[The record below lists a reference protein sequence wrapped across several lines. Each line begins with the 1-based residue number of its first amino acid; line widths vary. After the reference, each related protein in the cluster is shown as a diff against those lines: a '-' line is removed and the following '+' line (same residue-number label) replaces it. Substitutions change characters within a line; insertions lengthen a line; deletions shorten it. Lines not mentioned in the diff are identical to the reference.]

1 MAFQRAS
8 GILLHPTSLPSKFG
22 IGDLGKSAYH
32 FIEFLSRSGQKLWQ
46 VLPLGPTG
54 YGNSPYM
61 SYSAIAGNP
70 YLISPE
76 LLEKQH
82 LLKSEDWEDLPD
94 FNYLDH
100 GDRVDFDLVIP
111 FKRKLLEIA
120 FERFQQGYE
129 DQDPQHHHDLYLLQE
144 QFSKFCQEESEWLE
158 DYVLFMALL
167 EENPDV
173 TWNNWEPAIAKRQ
186 PLAMAQKREQLAG
199 KIEFHRFLQFIFFDQ
214 WIRLK
219 QYANERQIKIIGD
232 IPIYVSH
239 HSVDVWAN
247 PENFVL
253 NPETYE
259 VAMMAGVPPDYFS
272 DTGQL
277 WGNPVY
283 NWEYLQETNFA
294 WWINR
299 FRFLNRYVDIIRI
312 DHFRG
317 FEAFWQVAEG
327 EETAMN
333 GEWKLAPGAEL
344 FTKLYEVMGDLPILA
359 EDLGVITPEVEKLRD
374 DFYFPGMR
382 VLMFAFGGGSDNF
395 HLPHNYV
402 RNSVVYTG
410 THDND
415 TAVGWWQRA
424 SHYERNLFYRY
435 IVGFATGEPINWVMI
450 RIAMAAVSII
460 AIVPLQDVLGLD
472 NNARMNIPGTAT
484 GNWSWRYRDA
494 EVLDQS
500 LSDRLLDVTQLY
512 SR

>member
-22 IGDLGKSAYH
+22 IGDLGETAYQ

-76 LLEKQH
+76 LLEKQY
-82 LLKSEDWEDLPD
+82 LLKETDWEDIPD
-94 FNYLDH
+94 FALEN
-100 GDRVDFDLVIP
+100 VDFEVVIP
-111 FKRKLLEIA
+111 YKRQLLELAYDRFKR
-120 FERFQQGYE
+120 GYE
-129 DQDPQHHHDLYLLQE
+129 DQDPQNHHDMYLLQE
-144 QFSKFCQEESEWLE
+144 KFKRFCQEESEWLE
-158 DYVLFMALL
+158 DYVLFMALH
-167 EENPDV
+167 EQNPEI
-173 TWNNWEPAIAKRQ
+173 TWNKWEPAIAQRQ
-186 PLAMAQKREQLAG
+186 PQALQQKQVELADQIG
-199 KIEFHRFLQFIFFDQ
+199 FHRFLQFIFFDQ
-214 WIRLK
+214 WLTLK
-219 QYANERQIKIIGD
+219 KYANDRQIKIIGD

-239 HSVDVWAN
+239 HSADVWAN
-247 PENFVL
+247 PDNFSL
-253 NPETYE
+253 DPETYE
-259 VAMMAGVPPDYFS
+259 VALMAGVPPDYFS
-272 DTGQL
+272 ATGQL

-283 NWEYLQETNFA
+283 NWEYLQETEFC
-294 WWINR
+294 WWIDR

-317 FEAFWQVAEG
+317 FEAFWQVPAG
-327 EETAMN
+327 EETAIN
-333 GEWKLAPGAEL
+333 GEWQLAPGTEL
-344 FTKLYEVMGDLPILA
+344 FNKLNEVMGELPILA
-359 EDLGVITPEVEKLRD
+359 EDLGIITPEVEKLRD
-374 DFYFPGMR
+374 DFAFPGMR

-424 SHYERNLFYRY
+424 SKYEKNLFYRY
-435 IVGFATGEPINWVMI
+435 IVGFATGEPINWVLI
-450 RIAMAAVSII
+450 RMALASVSVI
-460 AIVPLQDVLGLD
+460 AILPLQDVLGLD
-472 NNARMNIPGTAT
+472 NSARMNVPGTAT
-484 GNWSWRYRDA
+484 GNWSWRYSDPN
-494 EVLDQS
+494 LLNQD
-500 LSDRLLDVTQLY
+500 LSDRLIEVTQLY

>member
-22 IGDLGKSAYH
+22 IGDLGEAAYQ

-76 LLEKQH
+76 LLAKQH
-82 LLKSEDWEDLPD
+82 LLKEEDWEDMPE
-94 FNYLDH
+94 FAQ
-100 GDRVDFDLVIP
+100 DRVDFDAVMP
-111 FKRKLLEIA
+111 YKRKLLELA
-120 FERFQQGYE
+120 FERFQQGYV
-129 DQDPQHHHDLYLLQE
+129 DQDLQHHHDLYLIQE
-144 QFSKFCQEESEWLE
+144 QFKKFCYEESDWLE
-158 DYVLFMALL
+158 DYVLFMSLH
-167 EENPDV
+167 EQDPEI
-173 TWNNWEPAIAKRQ
+173 TWNNWEPAIAKREPQ
-186 PLAMAQKREQLAG
+186 AMQQKREELQDQ
-199 KIEFHRFLQFIFFDQ
+199 IQFHRFVQFIFFDQ
-214 WIRLK
+214 WLKLK
-219 QYANERQIKIIGD
+219 QYANMRNIQIIGD

-239 HSVDVWAN
+239 NSADVWAN
-247 PENFVL
+247 PENFAL
-253 NPETYE
+253 DPDTYE
-259 VAMMAGVPPDYFS
+259 VSQMAGVPPDYFS
-272 DTGQL
+272 ATGQL

-283 NWEYLQETNFA
+283 NWDYLQETHFA
-294 WWINR
+294 WWIDR

-317 FEAFWQVAEG
+317 FEAFWQVPAG
-327 EETAMN
+327 EETAIK
-333 GEWKLAPGAEL
+333 GEWETAPGTEL
-344 FTKLYEVMGDLPILA
+344 FTKLNEVMGELPILA
-359 EDLGVITPEVEKLRD
+359 EDLGVITPEVDKLRD
-374 DFYFPGMR
+374 DFGFPGMR

-402 RNSVVYTG
+402 RNSAVYTG

-424 SHYERNLFYRY
+424 SKYEKDLFYRY
-435 IVGFATGEPINWVMI
+435 IVGFAAGEPINWVLIKM
-450 RIAMAAVSII
+450 AMAAVSVI

-472 NNARMNIPGTAT
+472 NSARMNTPGTAT
-484 GNWSWRYRDA
+484 GNWGWRYSDPD
-494 EVLDQS
+494 L
-500 LSDRLLDVTQLY
+500 LSQELSERLLEVTQLY

>member
-22 IGDLGKSAYH
+22 IGDLGETAYK

-61 SYSAIAGNP
+61 SFSAIAGNP

-76 LLEKQH
+76 LLSKQH
-82 LLKSEDWEDLPD
+82 LLKEEDWADIPD
-94 FNYLDH
+94 FDC
-100 GDRVDFDLVIP
+100 DRVDFEAVIP
-111 FKRKLLEIA
+111 YKRQLLELA
-120 FERFQQGYE
+120 YERFKKGYL
-129 DQDPQHHHDLYLLQE
+129 DQETQHHHDLYLVQE
-144 QFSKFCQEESEWLE
+144 QFKKFCYEEADWLE
-158 DYVLFMALL
+158 DYVLFITLH
-167 EENPDV
+167 EEHPKI
-173 TWNNWEPAIAKRQ
+173 TWNKWEKAIAQREPQ
-186 PLAMAQKREQLAG
+186 ALQQKREELAD
-199 KIEFHRFLQFIFFDQ
+199 KIQFHRFLQFIFFEQ
-214 WIRLK
+214 WLKLK
-219 QYANERQIKIIGD
+219 QYANVRNIQIIGD

-239 HSVDVWAN
+239 HSADVWAN
-247 PENFVL
+247 RENFAL
-253 NPETYE
+253 DPETNE
-259 VAMMAGVPPDYFS
+259 VELMAGVPPDYFS
-272 DTGQL
+272 ATGQL

-299 FRFLNRYVDIIRI
+299 FKFLNRYVDIIRI

-317 FEAFWQVAEG
+317 FQAFWQVKAG
-327 EETAMN
+327 EETAIN
-333 GEWKLAPGAEL
+333 GEWELAPGTEL
-344 FTKLYEVMGDLPILA
+344 FTRLDEVMGELPILA
-359 EDLGVITPEVEKLRD
+359 EDLGIITPEVEQLRD
-374 DFYFPGMR
+374 DFAFPGMR

-424 SHYERNLFYRY
+424 SQYEKNLFYRY
-435 IVGFATGEPINWVMI
+435 IVGFATGEPINWVLI
-450 RIAMAAVSII
+450 RLAIASVSVI

-472 NNARMNIPGTAT
+472 NSARMNVPGTAT
-484 GNWSWRYRDA
+484 GNWGWRYSDP
-494 EVLDQS
+494 ELLNQQ